1 MRIDSEYM
9 KKTLL
14 QFALD
19 YNAEGGEWITDKI
32 HLSPV
37 NVLEGSRIHVK
48 HDTFFKAAIIM
59 GKAYVMAEEVMHHW
73 IKEVLATEAP
83 EWWCDFKNLKKLE
96 TELHKY
102 GREIFSRSNG
112 LKGKNWSGFEMIS
125 VLIPIP

>member
-59 GKAYVMAEEVMHHW
+59 GKS
-73 IKEVLATEAP
+73 L
-83 EWWCDFKNLKKLE
+83 CD
-96 TELHKY
+96 
-102 GREIFSRSNG
+102 GRGSDAS
-112 LKGKNWSGFEMIS
+112 LD
-125 VLIPIP
+125 